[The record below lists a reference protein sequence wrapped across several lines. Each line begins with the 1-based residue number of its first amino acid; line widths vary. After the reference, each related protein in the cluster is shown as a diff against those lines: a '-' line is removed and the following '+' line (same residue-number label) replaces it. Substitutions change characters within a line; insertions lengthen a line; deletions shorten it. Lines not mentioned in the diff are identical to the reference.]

1 MAQFT
6 TDRISN
12 LYQQPA
18 PQTGPPTP
26 EPKRE
31 LLIFAIYIEMG
42 TQSEAKAQSRLS
54 QIHEMYGKIFK
65 EIESQTNY
73 LIKSFVFPI
82 REGATRMECVFSGNN
97 TLPGKANME
106 ELFNTMEEEPKG
118 FSVGKKSE
126 HVDHDLTPGISEYMN
141 TIKKV
146 NKSSNDWVGSVA
158 NSLSKTG
165 KLSSLYE

>member
-1 MAQFT
+1 MSQFIA
-6 TDRISN
+6 DR
-12 LYQQPA
+12 LGLQQPSP
-18 PQTGPPTP
+18 PQ
-26 EPKRE
+26 KE
-31 LLIFAIYIEMG
+31 LLIFAIYVEMG
-42 TQSEAKAQSRLS
+42 TMPEQKVRTRLS
-54 QIHEMYGKIFK
+54 ELNQTYNRMFK
-65 EIESQTNY
+65 EIENQTNY
-73 LIKSFVFPI
+73 LIHAFVFPV
-82 REGATRMECVFSGNN
+82 REGVTRMECVFSGNN